1 MSLDPLTPSQVDAL
15 LRPDARA
22 RSADLLVLRD
32 ALSRMAGALEQLADA
47 VVRLHD
53 VADRLDDPDA
63 GDAAGGGPA
72 APPATPPR
80 AD

>member
-1 MSLDPLTPSQVDAL
+1 MTPDPLSPSDVDAL
-15 LRPDARA
+15 LRHDPRA

-32 ALSRMAGALEQLADA
+32 ALSRMAGALEQLAEA

-53 VADRLDDPDA
+53 VAERLDDPSA
-63 GDAAGGGPA
+63 GDAADGGPD
-72 APPATPPR
+72 APPALPPR

>member
-1 MSLDPLTPSQVDAL
+1 VDAL
-15 LRPDARA
+15 LRPDPRA

-47 VVRLHD
+47 VVQLHE
-53 VADRLDDPDA
+53 VADRLDEPEVGGA
-63 GDAAGGGPA
+63 GDPEPA
-72 APPATPPR
+72 APPPIPPR

>member
-1 MSLDPLTPSQVDAL
+1 MSPDPLSPTEVDAL
-15 LRPDARA
+15 LQPDPRT

-47 VVRLHD
+47 VGQLNT
-53 VADRLDDPDA
+53 VADRLDGPPEDDEQPR
-63 GDAAGGGPA
+63 GPA
-72 APPATPPR
+72 IPPR

>member
-1 MSLDPLTPSQVDAL
+1 MSLDPLTPSQVDDL
-15 LRPDARA
+15 LRPDPRA

-32 ALSRMAGALEQLADA
+32 ALTRMAGALEQLADA

-63 GDAAGGGPA
+63 GGAADAPRGAPPA
-72 APPATPPR
+72 APPR

>member
-1 MSLDPLTPSQVDAL
+1 MTPDPLSPSDVDAL
-15 LRPDARA
+15 LRPDPRA

-53 VADRLDDPDA
+53 VAERLDDPSA
-63 GDAAGGGPA
+63 GDAAGGGPD
-72 APPATPPR
+72 APPALPPR

>member
-1 MSLDPLTPSQVDAL
+1 MPPDPLSPSDVDAL
-15 LRPDARA
+15 LRPDPRA

-53 VADRLDDPDA
+53 VADRLDDPPA
-63 GDAAGGGPA
+63 GDAADGDPD
-72 APPATPPR
+72 APPALPPR

>member
-1 MSLDPLTPSQVDAL
+1 MPLDPLTPSQVDAL
-15 LRPDARA
+15 LRPDPRA

-53 VADRLDDPDA
+53 VADRLDGPDA
-63 GDAAGGGPA
+63 GGAAGEPA
-72 APPATPPR
+72 APPPTPPR